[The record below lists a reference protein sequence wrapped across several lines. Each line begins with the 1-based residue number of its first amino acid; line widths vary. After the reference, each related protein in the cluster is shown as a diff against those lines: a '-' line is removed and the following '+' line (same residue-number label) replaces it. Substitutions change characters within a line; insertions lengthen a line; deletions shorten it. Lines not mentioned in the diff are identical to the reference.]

1 MKHIISL
8 FVVSALVAMSFRV
21 PSAISFQDLFKIAYE
36 KSFEGLDKLK
46 DARTGKWVFDDAAAD
61 FNIYEVKFDVDKGL
75 HVMNFVKEFEKESTA
90 LQMMNRYQIQLEM
103 LLPNGQYQINHQLST
118 KSKTVY
124 EFVSKDI
131 NEKAK
136 YPVAEILVDSDRTS
150 ARMTIK
156 LVEPLSRKTS
166 PARK

>member
-1 MKHIISL
+1 MKHVISL
-8 FVVSALVAMSFRV
+8 FVLSAVVAMSFKT
-21 PSAISFQDLFKIAYE
+21 PSSLEFHDLFKMAYE

-46 DARTGKWVFDDAAAD
+46 DARTGKWVFDNATAD
-61 FNIYEVKFDVDKGL
+61 FNVYEVKFDIDKGL
-75 HVMNFVKEFEKESTA
+75 HVMNFVKELENESTA
-90 LQMMNRYQIQLEM
+90 QQMMGRYQIQLER
-103 LLPNGQYQINHQLST
+103 LLPQGQYERNYQLST

-124 EFVSKDI
+124 EYVSKDI

-136 YPVAEILVDSDRTS
+136 YPVAEILVEGDKTS